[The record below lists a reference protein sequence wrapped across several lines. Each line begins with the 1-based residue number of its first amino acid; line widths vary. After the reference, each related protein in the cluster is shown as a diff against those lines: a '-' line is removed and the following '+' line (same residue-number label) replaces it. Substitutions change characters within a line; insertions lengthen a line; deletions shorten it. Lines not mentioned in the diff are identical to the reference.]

1 MENSYNIDINLVDSP
16 GRDMRVGREISE
28 YDDLL
33 ISIRENGILQPILV
47 RPREGRYEVIA
58 GHRRLQVARQLGL
71 SEIPALVRHATDSE
85 TAIFRL
91 DENLKRADVNAVE
104 EAQYIAETIVAL
116 NLTVAEFAKKV
127 NRSDDWVENRLAVAG
142 MPDYLQGYLIVK
154 QMPLGVALALN
165 EIEDDQ
171 VRKDWAYHAA
181 THGMTVLSAQNARAE
196 AAKIARRK
204 LEAPE
209 GADIPPA
216 PKEPPV
222 AYVRCVRCG
231 NARPQQQT
239 QFVRICNPVCPT
251 EESVP

>member
-104 EAQYIAETIVAL
+104 EARYIAETIVAL
-116 NLTVAEFAKKV
+116 NTTTAEFAKKI
-127 NRSDDWVENRLAVAG
+127 NRSVDWVENRLAVAG
-142 MPDYLQGYLIVK
+142 
-154 QMPLGVALALN
+154 
-165 EIEDDQ
+165 
-171 VRKDWAYHAA
+171 
-181 THGMTVLSAQNARAE
+181 
-196 AAKIARRK
+196 
-204 LEAPE
+204 
-209 GADIPPA
+209 
-216 PKEPPV
+216 
-222 AYVRCVRCG
+222 
-231 NARPQQQT
+231 
-239 QFVRICNPVCPT
+239 
-251 EESVP
+251 